1 MKNNFKMEKSAQI
14 GKDLSGKHVYVP
26 HLDETPVP
34 CPDGYTCTNCVYCA
48 DGINAGYFSLAQ
60 KSDLTALINAMICRM
75 EYQDREIEFLK
86 QKINIL
92 SNNGNNR

>member
-1 MKNNFKMEKSAQI
+1 MVPASRP
-14 GKDLSGKHVYVP
+14 HVEHIRVY
-26 HLDETPVP
+26 HL
-34 CPDGYTCTNCVYCA
+34 
-48 DGINAGYFSLAQ
+48 SLAQ

>member
-1 MKNNFKMEKSAQI
+1 MEKSAQI

-26 HLDETPVP
+26 HVDETPVP
-34 CPDGYTCTNCVYCA
+34 CPDGYTCTNCA
-48 DGINAGYFSLAQ
+48 DDINAGYFSLAHR
-60 KSDLTALINAMICRM
+60 SDLTALINAMICRM

>member
-1 MKNNFKMEKSAQI
+1 
-14 GKDLSGKHVYVP
+14 
-26 HLDETPVP
+26 
-34 CPDGYTCTNCVYCA
+34 
-48 DGINAGYFSLAQ
+48 
-60 KSDLTALINAMICRM
+60 MICRM

>member
-14 GKDLSGKHVYVP
+14 GEALSGTHV
-26 HLDETPVP
+26 DETPVP

-75 EYQDREIEFLK
+75 EYQDREIEFL
-86 QKINIL
+86 
-92 SNNGNNR
+92 

>member
-1 MKNNFKMEKSAQI
+1 MEKSAQI

-26 HLDETPVP
+26 HVDETPVP

-75 EYQDREIEFLK
+75 ENQDREIEFLK

>member
-1 MKNNFKMEKSAQI
+1 MEKSAQI
-14 GKDLSGKHVYVP
+14 GKDLSGKDVYVP
-26 HLDETPVP
+26 HVDETPVP
-34 CPDGYTCTNCVYCA
+34 CPDVYTCTNCVYCA

-60 KSDLTALINAMICRM
+60 KSDLTVLINAMICRM

>member
-1 MKNNFKMEKSAQI
+1 MEKSAQI

-26 HLDETPVP
+26 HVDETPVP
-34 CPDGYTCTNCVYCA
+34 CP